1 MTINVFLM
9 LLTAFSIITSLF
21 TEAIKKLLEGLEVS
35 YASNLVV
42 LFSALLVGGIG
53 MNIYYQFAEIEF
65 TTTNCLCIFLMA
77 VANWLVA
84 MVGYDKVKQAI
95 LQLKGGGKD
104 E

>member
-1 MTINVFLM
+1 MTISTFLM

-21 TEAIKKLLEGLEVS
+21 TEAIKKLLDSLEVS
-35 YASNLVV
+35 YASNMVV
-42 LFSALLVGGIG
+42 LMTALLVGGIG
-53 MNIYYQFAEIEF
+53 MNSFYMMTGIEF
-65 TTTNCLCIFLMA
+65 TTTNCICIFLMA

-95 LQLKGGGKD
+95 LQLKGGGKS

>member
-1 MTINVFLM
+1 MTISTFLM

-21 TEAIKKLLEGLEVS
+21 TEGIKKLLDSLKIS
-35 YASNLVV
+35 YASNIVV
-42 LFSALLVGGIG
+42 LISALLVGGIG
-53 MNIYYQFAEIEF
+53 MNTFYMFTGIEF
-65 TTTNCLCIFLMA
+65 TTNNCFCILLMA
-77 VANWLVA
+77 LANWLVA